1 MQMKRKKFWIWFCSV
16 VLSIAMLF
24 TGVFF
29 LTRLSSVSVLF
40 RFRLSEQETRIG
52 EGAYERI
59 ESSGEFD
66 YGKCLLFASFEE
78 NIANIEKANPYIKVE
93 QILRK
98 FPNKLNVY
106 VSERVPRFRVKDKE
120 IANKWY
126 ILDADFKVLDVIDDI
141 ENSEFKN
148 ETAEVK
154 YITVSAHVG
163 DFLNFKED
171 TSSLSEIL
179 SGVYGRTKDY
189 SVIESIDFNKTSNT
203 FFISMK
209 TNKDGDYSAGC
220 VMQIEGKTNLKDKVF
235 VATCCYAKDD
245 IENNS
250 SIDLSQKVT
259 IIVSGENGD
268 YTAKMKND

>member
-1 MQMKRKKFWIWFCSV
+1 MQMKRKRFWIWFCSI
-16 VLSIAMLF
+16 VLSIALLF
-24 TGVFF
+24 TGAVL
-29 LTRLSSVSVLF
+29 LTRLSTVSVLF

-59 ESSGEFD
+59 ESSAEFD

-106 VSERVPRFRVKDKE
+106 VSERLPRYRVKDKE
-120 IANKWY
+120 VENKWY
-126 ILDADFKVLDVIDDI
+126 ILDVEFKVLDVIDDI
-141 ENSEFKN
+141 ENSEFKD
-148 ETAEVK
+148 ETAEIEH
-154 YITVSAHVG
+154 ITASAHVG

-171 TSSLSEIL
+171 AQNLSLIL

-189 SVIESIDFNKTSNT
+189 TVIDSINYNKDLNT
-203 FFISMK
+203 FYISMK
-209 TNKDGDYSAGC
+209 TNKDGDYEAGC
-220 VMQIEGKTNLKDKVF
+220 VMQIEGSTNLKDKVF

-245 IENNS
+245 IENNG
-250 SIDLSQKVT
+250 SIDLSKRVT
-259 IIVSGENGD
+259 IIVSEENGKF
-268 YTAKMKND
+268 TAKMKND